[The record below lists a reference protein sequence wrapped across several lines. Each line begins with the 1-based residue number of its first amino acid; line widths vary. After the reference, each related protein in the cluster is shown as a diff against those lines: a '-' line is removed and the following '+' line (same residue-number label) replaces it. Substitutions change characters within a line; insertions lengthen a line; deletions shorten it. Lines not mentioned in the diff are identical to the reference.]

1 MSSRRPR
8 PADQGTPGSEQTL
21 RAELRRSPHPCVL
34 TGGQTGVD
42 IAAALAG
49 LRAGL
54 PVHLVFPLGYR
65 QEGGPLPS
73 DLRRALHGAC
83 LHELTSPE
91 FRYRTWTCAYL
102 SDAVILIDPA
112 GGDGC
117 QETIRAAARLA
128 RPLLDLTAGLQLL
141 QPERPVSRLA
151 RPERIT
157 AWLER
162 TRPSILMVAGC
173 RASVLADHGA
183 GVGLDRQLDALLAVI
198 SATFAERLSPP
209 AVHPSRR

>member
-1 MSSRRPR
+1 MSSRHPPR
-8 PADQGTPGSEQTL
+8 TDQGISDSEQTL
-21 RAELRRSPHPCVL
+21 RAELRRSANPCVL

-42 IAAALAG
+42 TVAALAA

-54 PVHLVFPLGYR
+54 PVHLVFPLGFR
-65 QEGGPLPS
+65 QEDGPLPS
-73 DLRRALHGAC
+73 DRRRALHGAT

-91 FRYRTWTCAYL
+91 FRYRTWTCVYL

-117 QETIRAAARLA
+117 QETIRAADRLA

-151 RPERIT
+151 RPDQVT

-162 TRPSILMVAGC
+162 TRPAVLMVAGC
-173 RASVLADHGA
+173 RASVLADQGV

-198 SATFAERLSPP
+198 SATFVERLSPQ
-209 AVHPSRR
+209 AGRPSRR